1 MRNLDTCL
9 VLHIAL
15 ENDAACEWGRVLLP
29 GGASL
34 WELHLTIQQ
43 AMGWDMGDLFAFFD
57 AQGVEIRRNGLV
69 AEFLSRP
76 GDRLGYVYGCVPG
89 WVHRV
94 RVEQVQRDCR
104 EVRGGATAPRE
115 TPPRPGGTPPLMLGR
130 LAS

>member
-69 AEFLSRP
+69 AEFLRRP
-76 GDRLGYVYGCVPG
+76 GDRLGYVYGCAPG

-94 RVEQVQRDCR
+94 RVEQVQRDR
-104 EVRGGATAPRE
+104 VDTPDGATPLRASPARS
-115 TPPRPGGTPPLMLGR
+115 GGTPPMMLGR
-130 LAS
+130 MAS